1 MMLRDMVG
9 PAWALFR
16 GSWRVLL
23 NIHLVSNA
31 LTLLVL
37 TPLYSGLLGLL
48 ILLSGDAAL
57 TDEDILR
64 FILSPRGWFVFTF
77 AAAIWVTLLL
87 LELSLMLLALLR
99 TSRDVPLTWRN
110 MLGNWLGMMG
120 RLFDLACR
128 MVLMSSALAAPFLLL
143 ASGMLMYFLGDYDL
157 NYYLAARPPQ
167 FWKASAALVLTLLPM
182 IVVLS
187 RFVMVY
193 LVALPMVLL
202 ESLTVREAL
211 LASKSLMPQLRRPI
225 RRFFLLWAVFSLLL
239 LALAGV
245 VFDLG
250 SGVAIQSSGGSLQV
264 LAFQLGVVLMLWAL
278 AHFTAT
284 FLSASVLSTG
294 LFQFAGLYDRERTM
308 PLSGRAAGYL
318 GRPGFRKPII
328 AMVGFISIGSV
339 IAAMLLLAV
348 AERRDDRSVTE
359 IIAHRGASM
368 AAPENTLAAVSAAIE
383 QGAEW
388 VEIDVQETSD
398 GHLAV
403 IHDRDLM
410 KIAGNGMQVGQS
422 ELASLQKIDIG
433 SRFGPDF
440 ATQRIPELE
449 QVLAIAKGN
458 IGVVIELKY
467 YGHERALEQRV
478 VDAVLAAG
486 MEQDVLLMSL
496 NLRGVRALKRLQP
509 DWDVGLLSAVGVG
522 RLTNIDVDFYAVSS
536 AMARRGFVRRARQSG
551 RKVMVWTVNDPAL
564 VSVMISR
571 NVDGIITDDPAQAV
585 RIRKERE
592 ELSLQELMLVQIASL
607 VGSRHESTQ

>member
-1 MMLRDMVG
+1 MVLRDLVG

-16 GSWRVLL
+16 ASWCALL

-57 TDEDILR
+57 TDEDIIR
-64 FILSPRGWFVFTF
+64 FILSPRGWLVFTL
-77 AAAIWVTLLL
+77 AAAIWVTILL

-99 TSRDVPLTWRN
+99 TMQGTPLTWRS
-110 MLGNWLGMMG
+110 MLGNWLGVMG
-120 RLFDLACR
+120 RLFYLACR
-128 MVLMSSALAAPFLLL
+128 LMLMVSVLAAPFLLL
-143 ASGMLMYFLGDYDL
+143 VSGLLIHFLGDYDL
-157 NYYLAARPPQ
+157 NYYLAARPPE
-167 FWKASAALVLTLLPM
+167 FWKASAALILTLLPM
-182 IVVLS
+182 IVVLA

-193 LVALPMVLL
+193 LVALPVVLL
-202 ESLTVREAL
+202 ENLPVREAL
-211 LASKSLMPQLRRPI
+211 LASKSRMPHLRRPI
-225 RRFFLLWAVFSLLL
+225 RRFFLLWVVFSLLV

-250 SGVAIQSSGGSLQV
+250 SGVAIQTSGGSLQV
-264 LAFQLGVVLMLWAL
+264 LAFQLGVVVMLWAL

-294 LFQFAGLYDRERTM
+294 LFQFAGLYDTKRAP
-308 PLSGRAAGYL
+308 PLVEHAAGYSS
-318 GRPGFRKPII
+318 RPGFRKPII
-328 AMVGFISIGSV
+328 AVVGFISIGSV
-339 IAAMLLLAV
+339 IAATLLLAV
-348 AERRDDRSVTE
+348 AERRDDPSATE

-368 AAPENTLAAVSAAIE
+368 VAPENTLAAVSAAID

-410 KIAGNGMQVGQS
+410 KIAGSPMQVGQS

-433 SRFGPDF
+433 SWFGPGF
-440 ATQRIPELE
+440 ETQRIPELE
-449 QVLAIAKGN
+449 EVLAIARGN

-478 VDAVLAAG
+478 VDALLAAG

-496 NLRGVRALKRLQP
+496 NLRGVQALKQLQP
-509 DWDVGLLSAVGVG
+509 DWNVGLLSAVGVG

-536 AMARRGFVRRARQSG
+536 SMARRGFVRRARQSG

-571 NVDGIITDDPAQAV
+571 NVDGIITDDPALAIRV
-585 RIRKERE
+585 RKERE
-592 ELSLQELMLVQIASL
+592 ELGLHELMLIQIASL
-607 VGSRHESTQ
+607 VGSRHEYAQ